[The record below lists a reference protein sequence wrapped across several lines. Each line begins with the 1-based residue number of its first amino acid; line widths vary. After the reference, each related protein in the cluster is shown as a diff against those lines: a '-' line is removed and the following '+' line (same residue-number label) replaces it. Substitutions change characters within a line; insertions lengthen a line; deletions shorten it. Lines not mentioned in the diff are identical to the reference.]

1 MSDRTAYLAA
11 EGYTD
16 ELAHEL
22 GAVERKHG
30 RLLVATG
37 SPRPAAWAANVWLD
51 PHEIKE
57 MQSLVLYRDQD
68 VIATPVVNLWY
79 TQQCVIV
86 EAGDAVRKSP
96 AGLRPHQGSSVIG
109 NFRQGERYMS
119 FDYRIGFLVYI

>member
-51 PHEIKE
+51 PHEIKVTSTWDG
-57 MQSLVLYRDQD
+57 M
-68 VIATPVVNLWY
+68 A
-79 TQQCVIV
+79 
-86 EAGDAVRKSP
+86 
-96 AGLRPHQGSSVIG
+96 
-109 NFRQGERYMS
+109 S
-119 FDYRIGFLVYI
+119 FDRPKTAIA